1 VYTISQ
7 TDPYQVWMRDVL
19 VRALLVIICCLFFS
33 GSVYAHR
40 VMIFGWVEGDRV
52 MTQSKFSSNRVV
64 QRGEISVYDSTGN
77 RILTGQTDT
86 QGEYSFQIPAQEQ
99 LRIVLATAG
108 GHQAEWTITKEEL
121 ESVSQIHS
129 HADNDQTQS
138 QSQAPVSGNCQ
149 QEVREAAFAEMLDRK
164 LSPMMRHIA
173 ESSQIHTSLRDI
185 LGGIGYIIGLV
196 GLVAYMRSRQKE
208 KQGS

>member
-1 VYTISQ
+1 VYTINQ
-7 TDPYQVWMRDVL
+7 TDPYQIWMRDIL
-19 VRALLVIICCLFFS
+19 VRALLVIICCLLFS
-33 GSVYAHR
+33 GSAYAHR

-64 QRGEISVYDSTGN
+64 KGGDISVYDSTGN

-99 LRIVLATAG
+99 LRIVLVATA

-121 ESVSQIHS
+121 ESVSQIHTHS
-129 HADNDQTQS
+129 NNDQIQS
-138 QSQAPVSGNCQ
+138 QPQEPVSGNCQ
-149 QEVREAAFAEMLDRK
+149 QEVREAAFEEMLDRK
-164 LSPMMRHIA
+164 LKPMMRHIA
-173 ESSQIHTSLRDI
+173 ESSQTHTSLRDI
-185 LGGIGYIIGLV
+185 LGGIGYIIGLM

-208 KQGS
+208 KQG